1 MHGKAGR
8 RLSFP
13 PRSTMLR
20 VPMAATNGSC
30 SLCGGTGWKPVGPEG
45 SGRGVVRCDCMAQA
59 SFARRWRAARIP
71 ARYQH
76 CDFASFETSIHSEP
90 AWNKSL
96 SEARL
101 QAEAFVREFLPGR
114 TEFGLLFMGPSGVGK
129 THLAVAILRALV
141 VEKGVAGLF
150 YDFRDLLK
158 EIQSSWN
165 PISQSSETEVLRPVL
180 LAELLVLDDMG
191 AGKPSE
197 WVKETLAHI
206 INQRY
211 NDKRATIFTSNFMD
225 AYDTTHPSEDTLEE
239 RIGTRLRSRLFE
251 MCKVVIVQG
260 EDYRRTAKQAGYQF

>member
-1 MHGKAGR
+1 MTQPCPLCQNTGYVTAEREGLSYAQR
-8 RLSFP
+8 CQCYRL
-13 PRSTMLR
+13 
-20 VPMAATNGSC
+20 
-30 SLCGGTGWKPVGPEG
+30 E
-45 SGRGVVRCDCMAQA
+45 
-59 SFARRWRAARIP
+59 RAARLL
-71 ARYQH
+71 ARARVPRRYER
-76 CDFASFETSIHSEP
+76 CSFENYDDLHPLQRAAKECARAYVDAYPIQ
-90 AWNKSL
+90 
-96 SEARL
+96 EA
-101 QAEAFVREFLPGR
+101 
-114 TEFGLLFMGPSGVGK
+114 GLLFLGPCGVGK